1 MNSSTGL
8 ALTNWSIRVWVG
20 SLMAI
25 PGFGGWGDYS
35 TGPRVALLVAEKG
48 TSKFIAARGDSVWK
62 KHHFDA

>member
-1 MNSSTGL
+1 
-8 ALTNWSIRVWVG
+8 
-20 SLMAI
+20 MAI